1 MTTEEQAGPDPA
13 PKGAVP
19 RWAVIGIFL
28 LLLVAGLAYARS
40 FLMPMVLALLLML
53 VFSPVRRQ
61 AERFG
66 LPTGLA
72 ATLIVGTLLT
82 GLAAGVLTLSA
93 PVADWVD
100 RAPTLG
106 YELRYKLEELRGM
119 TEGMQQ
125 AADQFGEFTKG
136 EAEPGV
142 QRVKIEEDSTAFG
155 FLMTI
160 PSVIAQM
167 VFTLILLFFLLAS
180 GDMFYEKIVHV
191 LPAFSDKRRAIRIA
205 YDIERK
211 LSRYLFTITVIN
223 AGLGLSVGI
232 SMWLLDM
239 PNAIL
244 FGVLACLLNF
254 IPYLGALAGVAAATV
269 VGILSLNSI
278 NEAAIVAGVYFLL
291 TSIEGQLITPYFVG
305 RSLRL
310 NTVMVFLSVMFF
322 AWLWT
327 VVGMLVAL
335 PLLVAVRT
343 FCEHIPQLEGVGHFL
358 SARGAEKPQ
367 RPAEAE

>member
-1 MTTEEQAGPDPA
+1 MTTEEQAGPEPA
-13 PKGAVP
+13 TKGAVP

-28 LLLVAGLAYARS
+28 LLFVAGLAYARS

-119 TEGMQQ
+119 TEGMQK
-125 AADQFGEFTKG
+125 AADQFGEFTEG

-223 AGLGLSVGI
+223 AGLGVSVGI

-254 IPYLGALAGVAAATV
+254 IPYLGALAGVAAAAV
-269 VGILSLNSI
+269 VGILSLSSI
-278 NEAAIVAGVYFLL
+278 NEAAVVAGVYFLL
-291 TSIEGQLITPYFVG
+291 TSIEGQLVTPYFVG